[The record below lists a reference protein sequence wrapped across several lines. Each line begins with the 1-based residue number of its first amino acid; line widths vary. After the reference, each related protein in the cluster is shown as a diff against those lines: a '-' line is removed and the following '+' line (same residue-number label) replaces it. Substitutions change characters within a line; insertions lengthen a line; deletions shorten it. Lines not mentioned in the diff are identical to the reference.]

1 MRSEHLETIGR
12 AAIRSAALAA
22 VLGLV
27 VLTGCDGSHEKAGKQ
42 ADEAAGIKPGL
53 FREGPQQRLGKLEDR
68 AAHAQARAIDARAD
82 ALKDQAK
89 TVRASA
95 DSQADALERQAA
107 AVRAQARST
116 GKALD
121 NRADAIRGK

>member
-1 MRSEHLETIGR
+1 MRSDHLETIRR

-42 ADEAAGIKPGL
+42 ADQAAGIKPGL

-68 AAHAQARAIDARAD
+68 AEHAQTRAIDARAD
-82 ALKDQAK
+82 AFKVQAK

-95 DSQADALERQAA
+95 DSQADVLERQAA
-107 AVRAQARST
+107 EVRARARST